1 MAKHPKTWQEKVGVW
16 FSLCRAELAL
26 SLPPPA
32 AQSWCYRRE
41 REAKWAQKVLESLRT
56 AAPKGQFGGR
66 GVERFIS
73 LGQMEGA
80 SEREVQR

>member
-1 MAKHPKTWQEKVGVW
+1 M
-16 FSLCRAELAL
+16 LCPFPLQQPRAGATRE
-26 SLPPPA
+26 
-32 AQSWCYRRE
+32 RE